1 MQQADKVHI
10 YAYICSRGHQSIRQH
25 EVDRAAFEK
34 ALELF
39 ATYPNSWDMTEAQAD
54 ELDKLTDDTGIFDLY
69 HSLACYVDRAP
80 FLAQWKEH
88 QKLYAAGEEV
98 VVGCGL
104 SEIDSKLAYVDGQR
118 DEILNP
124 QR

>member
-1 MQQADKVHI
+1 MSDKVRI
-10 YAYICSRGHQSIRQH
+10 YTYVCCRGHQSIRQH
-25 EVDRAAFEK
+25 EVDREAFEK
-34 ALELF
+34 ALELLV
-39 ATYPNSWDMTEAQAD
+39 TNPNSLDMTDEQAN
-54 ELDKLTDDTGIFDLY
+54 ELDKLLDNDALADLY
-69 HSLACYVDRAP
+69 HSLACYVDRTP

-98 VVGCGL
+98 VIGCGL